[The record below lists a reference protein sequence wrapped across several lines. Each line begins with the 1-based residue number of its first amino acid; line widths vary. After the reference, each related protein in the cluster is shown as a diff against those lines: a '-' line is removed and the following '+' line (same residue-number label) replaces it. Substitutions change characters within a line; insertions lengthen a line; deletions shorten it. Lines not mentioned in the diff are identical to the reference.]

1 VTARRRL
8 AVATGVACSVAIVA
22 CGLGPGPSIGAVEL
36 TVTRD
41 YGTERL
47 LQRTDRDASESETA
61 MRLLDRNA
69 DVSTRYGGGFV
80 QSLNGIAGDQNDGR
94 FFDWFFYVNGVE
106 SPIGAAEYTL
116 HGGDRVWWDYRD
128 WTAAMRVPA
137 VVGSFPEPF
146 LHGYEGRRHPVRV
159 SCFAAGP
166 ACSLVRARLRAQG
179 VGLGVGEGD
188 PIRVLVGP
196 WKALHEDQPAAL
208 LERGP
213 AESGVFVEFEP
224 VAEGFA
230 LTPLDVE
237 GDAGPILR
245 RRAGLLAAV
254 RDGDQPPAW
263 LVTGTDRAGTRAA
276 ARALDPLELRDRYA
290 LAIGHGTRIPVPLP

>member
-1 VTARRRL
+1 MTARRRL

-47 LQRTDRDASESETA
+47 LRHTDRDASESETA

-69 DVSTRYGGGFV
+69 DISTRYGGGFV
-80 QSLNGIAGDQNDGR
+80 QSLNGIAGDQHGGR

-106 SPIGAAEYTL
+106 SSIGAAEYSL

-146 LHGYEGRRHPVRV
+146 LHGYAGRRHPVRV

-166 ACSLVRARLRAQG
+166 ACSVVRERLRGQG
-179 VGLGVGEGD
+179 VVLGDGGGD

-196 WKALHEDQPAAL
+196 WKALHDDQAAAL
-208 LERGP
+208 LDRGP
-213 AESGVFVEFEP
+213 AESGVFAEFEP
-224 VAEGFA
+224 GAEHFA

-237 GDAGPILR
+237 GGAGPALR
-245 RRAGLLAAV
+245 RGAGLLAAV
-254 RDGDQPPAW
+254 RDGEQPPTW
-263 LVTGTDRAGTRAA
+263 LVTGTDGAGTGAA

-290 LAIGHGTRIPVPLP
+290 LAITRGRRIPVPLP